1 MQEQTEI
8 MSRAFVK
15 EDGPTRWELPIMFA
29 YQVRQVG
36 EPEVVRQSDDLL
48 ELLHWLEAQQ
58 HGGYEL
64 RERGGLLLAASQR

>member
-1 MQEQTEI
+1 MRDYAST

-15 EDGPTRWELPIMFA
+15 EDDAGRWEAPVVFA

-36 EPEVVRQSDDLL
+36 ENEVLHQGDDLV
-48 ELLHWLEAQQ
+48 ELLHWLEGQQ

-64 RERGGLLLAASQR
+64 RERGGLLLAATPG